1 MVMEV
6 TRPKVPVKAMP
17 NARADPDLP
26 DEATQPLQMVSKQP
40 ASRPPDRLLRPAPKE
55 EAGAKSEPADA
66 KSEPEDLGDDGDSD
80 EPDPA
85 ASGINV
91 SVKAMPNARA
101 DPDLPDE
108 ATQPLQMVSKQPAGR
123 PPDHLLQRASR
134 PPLMQIFPK
143 AMPAETPAKRPR
155 VDA

>member
-1 MVMEV
+1 
-6 TRPKVPVKAMP
+6 
-17 NARADPDLP
+17 
-26 DEATQPLQMVSKQP
+26 
-40 ASRPPDRLLRPAPKE
+40 LRPAPKE

-66 KSEPEDLGDDGDSD
+66 KSD
-80 EPDPA
+80 
-85 ASGINV
+85 
-91 SVKAMPNARA
+91 ARA

-123 PPDHLLQRASR
+123 PPDHLLRQASR

-143 AMPAETPAKRPR
+143 GMPAETPAKRPR